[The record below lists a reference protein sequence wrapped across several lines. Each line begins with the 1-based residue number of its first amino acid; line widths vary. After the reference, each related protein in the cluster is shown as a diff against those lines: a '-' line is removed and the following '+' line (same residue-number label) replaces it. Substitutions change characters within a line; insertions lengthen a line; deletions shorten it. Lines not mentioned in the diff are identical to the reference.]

1 MPDSPTKFNRDSMS
15 ALDTKETNNSSE
27 MQEHPTK
34 NDTFMQLRPVL
45 NFSKIFNARTI
56 QASANKFIQQMK
68 PNEETPR
75 T

>member
-1 MPDSPTKFNRDSMS
+1 MSPLEAKATD
-15 ALDTKETNNSSE
+15 DSSE
-27 MQEHPTK
+27 IQEHPTK
-34 NDTFMQLRPVL
+34 EESFMQLRPVL

-68 PNEETPR
+68 PEEETAR

>member
-1 MPDSPTKFNRDSMS
+1 MSPLESQKT
-15 ALDTKETNNSSE
+15 TNESSE
-27 MQEHPTK
+27 IQEHPTK
-34 NDTFMQLRPVL
+34 EESFMQLRPVL

-68 PNEETPR
+68 PEEETAR